1 MYYNDIYRKRL
12 NKFGSTYQTRI
23 QGEREHQFEYYLKK
37 TIYRVTFL
45 LEEEEQVGSLEP
57 YKQDSTETLHYLLTR
72 RKLIIPNGTI
82 LEITNEET
90 KEEERW
96 MVYWLENMR
105 TSGYNRYV
113 VLKMTHK
120 IMWKNKEG
128 TIVKSWAY
136 FHGKGTA
143 AITDT
148 IKSNSANVIYLEDSN
163 SNFLILPLNENLQK
177 QSYFEITIKNIK
189 QGYRVTG
196 YDIISTPGVE
206 YVTVDPI
213 YIMDKSPLPEIN
225 EEDKNEDIYWLEEGE

>member
-23 QGEREHQFEYYLKK
+23 QGERDHQFEYYLKK

-90 KEEERW
+90 KKEEKW
-96 MVYWLENMR
+96 MVYWLENMQ

-120 IMWKNKEG
+120 IIWKNKEG
-128 TIVKSWAY
+128 TIATSWAY

-148 IKSNSANVIYLEDSN
+148 IKSNSAKVIYLEDSN

-213 YIMDKSPLPEIN
+213 YIMDKSPLPKIN
-225 EEDKNEDIYWLEEGE
+225 EEDKKEDIYWLEEGE